1 MPCFIYDMYPA
12 EERSENENGIVPGKK
27 RCRSQSVFPRPIM
40 RGCVERSFKKVKRG
54 HLLIS
59 LHNFL
64 SGATDPEKKT
74 QYFLRFPG

>member
-54 HLLIS
+54 HLPIS

-64 SGATDPEKKT
+64 SA
-74 QYFLRFPG
+74 QLI